1 MNEDTLRIRSIELPV
16 VCAVV
21 LTYSCSGRVELLLK
35 EAVECDLNQSTD
47 FYS

>member
-1 MNEDTLRIRSIELPV
+1 MKTHYESEVELPV

-21 LTYSCSGRVELLLK
+21 LTYSCNERGELLLK

>member
-1 MNEDTLRIRSIELPV
+1 MKTYYESEVELHV

-21 LTYSCSGRVELLLK
+21 LTYSCSGRVEWLLK
-35 EAVECDLNQSTD
+35 EVVECDLNQSAD